1 MMAGPN
7 MEDESY
13 EVSGSNNQDIVEN
26 HIDESF

>member
-1 MMAGPN
+1 MAGSN

-13 EVSGSNNQDIVEN
+13 EVSGANNQDIVEN